1 MSELCE
7 TCGCIDGHCSD
18 CQACHL
24 NVGDEGRKFDKDK
37 PRWELLPLGPV
48 EAIVQVLTHGAKKY
62 DDFNWQKLDNLSDRY
77 YAAMMRHLKKT
88 RDGEI
93 IDTETGLSHLAHA
106 LCCGIFLLWKEQQDD
121 SAS

>member
-1 MSELCE
+1 MSETPEARC
-7 TCGCIDGHCSD
+7 GHCGVMFPHDISCPLYCVD
-18 CQACHL
+18 K
-24 NVGDEGRKFDKDK
+24 DEGRKFDKDK

-48 EAIVQVLTHGAKKY
+48 EAIVQVLTHGAEKY

-106 LCCGIFLLWKEQQDD
+106 LCCGIFLLWKEQEDK
-121 SAS
+121 